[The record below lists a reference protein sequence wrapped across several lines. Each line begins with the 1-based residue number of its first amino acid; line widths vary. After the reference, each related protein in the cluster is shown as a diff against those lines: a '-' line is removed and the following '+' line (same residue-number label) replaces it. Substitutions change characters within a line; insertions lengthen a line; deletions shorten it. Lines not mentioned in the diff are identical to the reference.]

1 MTTEIQETGV
11 TPGDNLL
18 VFPFGEP
25 ESVLLANPVDYTG
38 VSLVSGSYYTPPV
51 SMNGLARLMRAG
63 ATHAGCIHFKTNL
76 LTRDYIH
83 NTVLSTAEL
92 KLAAIDYGATGNCY
106 FQATRN
112 GLGKIVKL
120 ARVPAVIMR
129 RRPKGRFGY
138 LDSHGQLVEF
148 QDGEIIHLKEPDP
161 EQSIYG
167 VPQWI
172 GASNDILLNEA
183 ATLFRRK
190 HYNNG
195 AHMGFILVMTDP
207 TMSSADEAEIANKV
221 AQSKGLGNFKSMFI
235 NIPDRNK
242 KADDVMKLIPIGEL
256 KTQSDWDK
264 VKDTTRDAIL
274 TGHRV
279 PPVLAGMAPELAAPL
294 GDFDKIMRNFYL
306 NEIRPLQI
314 VFEGLNPYLS
324 GVRVGFKDVSIDA
337 GA

>member
-1 MTTEIQETGV
+1 MTDIQETGV
-11 TPGDNLL
+11 TPTDNLL

-38 VSLVSGSYYTPPV
+38 VTLANGSYYTPPV

-63 ATHAGCIHFKTNL
+63 PIHSGCVHFKSNL
-76 LTRDYIH
+76 VIRDYIK
-83 NTVLSTAEL
+83 NAVLSVNEL
-92 KLAAIDYGATGNCY
+92 KLATIDFGATGNCY
-106 FQATRN
+106 FQTTRN
-112 GLGKIVKL
+112 RLGQIIKL
-120 ARVPAVIMR
+120 SRVPAVIMR
-129 RRPKGRFGY
+129 RRPRGEFGY
-138 LDSHGQLVEF
+138 LNNYGELKEF
-148 QDGEIIHLKEPDP
+148 QPGEIIHLKEPDP

-167 VPQWI
+167 CPGWI
-172 GASNDILLNEA
+172 GATNDILLNEA

-207 TMSSADEAEIANKV
+207 TMSSEDETEIATKV
-221 AQSKGLGNFKSMFI
+221 SQSKGLGNFKSMFI

-279 PPVLAGMAPELAAPL
+279 PPVLAGMAPELAAPV
-294 GDFDKIMRNFYL
+294 GDFDKIMRNFYQ
-306 NEIRPLQI
+306 NEIRPLQM
-314 VFEGLNPYLS
+314 VFEELNEHL
-324 GVRVGFKDVSIDA
+324 A
-337 GA
+337 GAPIAFKEFATDSGAE